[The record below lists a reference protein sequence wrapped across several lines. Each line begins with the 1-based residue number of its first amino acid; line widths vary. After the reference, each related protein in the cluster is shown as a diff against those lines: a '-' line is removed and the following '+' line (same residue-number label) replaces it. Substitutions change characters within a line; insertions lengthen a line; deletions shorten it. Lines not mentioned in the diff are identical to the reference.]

1 MQFKFH
7 DYREYIKLNLSEAIQ
22 TDKKTL
28 FKQLKDK
35 LFEICGPNLKTLTK
49 TLFDSTTTTA

>member
-22 TDKKTL
+22 SDKKNL
-28 FKQLKDK
+28 FK
-35 LFEICGPNLKTLTK
+35 
-49 TLFDSTTTTA
+49 